1 MEEPLLYISI
11 SIILLLLGFKLYNSI
26 ITSKKITKITLPPTP
41 PYALPII
48 GHLHLIKQPFHRT
61 LQNLSFKYGDVFS
74 LWFGSRHVVIVSSPS
89 AVEECFTKNDIV
101 LANRPPLLLGKHLA
115 YNYTTITQSPY
126 GDHWRN
132 LRRIGA
138 IEIFSSTR
146 LKSFSGIRRDE
157 VKRLLLKLI
166 PDKKAP
172 AKAQFLKVEMKSL
185 LSELT
190 YNIMMR
196 MVAQKRYYGDNVSDQ
211 KEAERFREIMK
222 KVVAYGGAA
231 NPGDFLPILNWFGG
245 KNSFE
250 KRVKRLA
257 KNTDE
262 FLQGLIDEHKTG
274 TDTSSVTL
282 EWAISNLLNNPHIL
296 KRAKSEIDDQIGQN
310 YLMDESDLLKLP
322 YLQNIISETLR
333 LYPAAPLLVPHYS
346 SQDCTIQGYNIPHDT
361 ILLVNAWAIH
371 RDPKIWGDDVES
383 FNPTRF
389 ELESEESG
397 KLVNKLMP
405 FGLGRRA
412 CPGSGLAQ
420 RLVGLTLGC
429 LIQCFDWER
438 ISDEQLD
445 MSEGKGVTMP
455 KAIPLEVMCK
465 ARPIMNLV
473 LSESLHCHL
482 HLIKPPVHRCF
493 RHLATKYGA
502 VFTLWFGS
510 NRVVVISS
518 RSAAEECFTKN
529 DIVLANRIRSPSAE
543 NISYNHSTVISAS
556 YGDHWRNL
564 RKIGSIEIFSAS
576 RLKSH
581 LDTRTDEIKRM
592 LIKLSQN
599 SLHYGSSDKN
609 NNKFKFNKVE
619 MMTMFSNLTFNII
632 MRMVAGKRYWGDDV
646 SDEEEAKKMNR
657 VAKRMDGFLQGL
669 IDERRSIK
677 GDTTMIDHMLA
688 LQTSDP
694 HYYTDQII
702 KGYILVLLLAAT
714 GTSSATLEWAL
725 TNLLNNPHILEK
737 AKAEID
743 EQIGE
748 HKLIEEQDLSKLPYL
763 QNIIHET
770 LRLFPAAPMLLPHYS
785 SEDCIVEGYDIP
797 RDTIVMVNAWAIH
810 RDPKLWEDPESFKPE
825 RFENSEGVNNINLL
839 MPFGL
844 GRRSCPGNG
853 MANRVLGLT
862 LGCLIQCFEWKRVS
876 EEKIDLTEGKGV
888 TVSKAIPLEAMCKA
902 RPIMNSIL

>member
-1 MEEPLLYISI
+1 MEQEQLYTALIGLVI
-11 SIILLLLGFKLYNSI
+11 VVLVYKLFIKNPKRQYKN
-26 ITSKKITKITLPPTP
+26 LPPSP
-41 PYALPII
+41 PYPLPLI
-48 GHLHLIKQPFHRT
+48 G
-61 LQNLSFKYGDVFS
+61 
-74 LWFGSRHVVIVSSPS
+74 
-89 AVEECFTKNDIV
+89 
-101 LANRPPLLLGKHLA
+101 
-115 YNYTTITQSPY
+115 
-126 GDHWRN
+126 
-132 LRRIGA
+132 
-138 IEIFSSTR
+138 
-146 LKSFSGIRRDE
+146 
-157 VKRLLLKLI
+157 
-166 PDKKAP
+166 
-172 AKAQFLKVEMKSL
+172 
-185 LSELT
+185 
-190 YNIMMR
+190 
-196 MVAQKRYYGDNVSDQ
+196 
-211 KEAERFREIMK
+211 
-222 KVVAYGGAA
+222 
-231 NPGDFLPILNWFGG
+231 
-245 KNSFE
+245 
-250 KRVKRLA
+250 
-257 KNTDE
+257 
-262 FLQGLIDEHKTG
+262 
-274 TDTSSVTL
+274 
-282 EWAISNLLNNPHIL
+282 
-296 KRAKSEIDDQIGQN
+296 
-310 YLMDESDLLKLP
+310 
-322 YLQNIISETLR
+322 
-333 LYPAAPLLVPHYS
+333 
-346 SQDCTIQGYNIPHDT
+346 
-361 ILLVNAWAIH
+361 
-371 RDPKIWGDDVES
+371 
-383 FNPTRF
+383 
-389 ELESEESG
+389 
-397 KLVNKLMP
+397 
-405 FGLGRRA
+405 
-412 CPGSGLAQ
+412 
-420 RLVGLTLGC
+420 
-429 LIQCFDWER
+429 
-438 ISDEQLD
+438 
-445 MSEGKGVTMP
+445 
-455 KAIPLEVMCK
+455 
-465 ARPIMNLV
+465 
-473 LSESLHCHL
+473 HL

-529 DIVLANRIRSPSAE
+529 DVVLANRIRSPSAE
-543 NISYNHSTVISAS
+543 NLTYNHTTVISAS

-599 SLHYGSSDKN
+599 SLHYGSSDKV
-609 NNKFKFNKVE
+609 NNKFDFNKVE

-646 SDEEEAKKMNR
+646 SDEEEAKKFRKLKDEVIPENGVVNPLEFLPGCLSWIGIGYVWKMNR

-688 LQTSDP
+688 LQVSQP
-694 HYYTDQII
+694 QYYTDEII
-702 KGYILVLLLAAT
+702 KGYILVLLFAAT

-725 TNLLNNPHILEK
+725 TNLLNNPHVLEK

-770 LRLFPAAPMLLPHYS
+770 LRLFPAAPMLIPHYS

-797 RDTIVMVNAWAIH
+797 RNTIVMINVWAIH

-862 LGCLIQCFEWKRVS
+862 LGSLIQCFEWKRVS
-876 EEKIDLTEGKGV
+876 EKKIDMTEGKGV
-888 TVSKAIPLEAMCKA
+888 SVPKAIPLEAMCKA

>member
-262 FLQGLIDEHKTG
+262 FLQGLIDEHRSKTSSLSGQKDSMIHHMLTLQESQPDYYTDQIIKGFILVLLTAG

-397 KLVNKLMP
+397 KLVNKLMS

-455 KAIPLEVMCK
+455 KAVPLEAMCK

-473 LSESLHCHL
+473 LSESLD
-482 HLIKPPVHRCF
+482 
-493 RHLATKYGA
+493 Y
-502 VFTLWFGS
+502 
-510 NRVVVISS
+510 
-518 RSAAEECFTKN
+518 
-529 DIVLANRIRSPSAE
+529 
-543 NISYNHSTVISAS
+543 
-556 YGDHWRNL
+556 
-564 RKIGSIEIFSAS
+564 
-576 RLKSH
+576 
-581 LDTRTDEIKRM
+581 M
-592 LIKLSQN
+592 
-599 SLHYGSSDKN
+599 
-609 NNKFKFNKVE
+609 
-619 MMTMFSNLTFNII
+619 
-632 MRMVAGKRYWGDDV
+632 
-646 SDEEEAKKMNR
+646 
-657 VAKRMDGFLQGL
+657 
-669 IDERRSIK
+669 
-677 GDTTMIDHMLA
+677 
-688 LQTSDP
+688 
-694 HYYTDQII
+694 
-702 KGYILVLLLAAT
+702 
-714 GTSSATLEWAL
+714 
-725 TNLLNNPHILEK
+725 
-737 AKAEID
+737 
-743 EQIGE
+743 
-748 HKLIEEQDLSKLPYL
+748 
-763 QNIIHET
+763 
-770 LRLFPAAPMLLPHYS
+770 
-785 SEDCIVEGYDIP
+785 
-797 RDTIVMVNAWAIH
+797 
-810 RDPKLWEDPESFKPE
+810 
-825 RFENSEGVNNINLL
+825 
-839 MPFGL
+839 
-844 GRRSCPGNG
+844 
-853 MANRVLGLT
+853 
-862 LGCLIQCFEWKRVS
+862 
-876 EEKIDLTEGKGV
+876 
-888 TVSKAIPLEAMCKA
+888 
-902 RPIMNSIL
+902 